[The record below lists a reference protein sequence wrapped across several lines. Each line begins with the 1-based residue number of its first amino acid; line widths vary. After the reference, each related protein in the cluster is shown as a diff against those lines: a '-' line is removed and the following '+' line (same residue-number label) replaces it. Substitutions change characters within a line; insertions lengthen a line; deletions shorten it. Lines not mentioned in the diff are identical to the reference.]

1 MVHRF
6 YEVAVE
12 SGIPCFAAILFLTPA
27 MMSGIIVLVLTP
39 EEATEFKAR
48 WQLVNERTA
57 QEIRDASPEEKLNE
71 TAMMFEAA
79 HDLGWVDRLALG
91 EEEVRS
97 RWVTLKE
104 RLGV

>member
-1 MVHRF
+1 
-6 YEVAVE
+6 
-12 SGIPCFAAILFLTPA
+12 LN
-27 MMSGIIVLVLTP
+27 GIIVHVLTR
-39 EEATEFKAR
+39 EEATKFKER
-48 WQLVNERTA
+48 WRLVNERTA
-57 QEIRDASPEEKLNE
+57 QEIRDASPEEKLKE
-71 TAMMFEAA
+71 TAVMFEAA